1 MHIIAISLPHKRL
14 AFAIL
19 SGRCLRLPYRS
30 GDGDG
35 DGPSR
40 TIDSGKAFERK
51 DRIIAEEA
59 V

>member
-1 MHIIAISLPHKRL
+1 MHIIAISLSHKRL

-30 GDGDG
+30 G